1 HDLPGGHA
9 GWVHK
14 SMLGDVRAIHGSM
27 MYAAPSDRGKY
38 IYKFD
43 DETDVVAMGCQGPFV
58 KIQYKGTVGWSN
70 MICSNDRTTC
80 V

>member
-1 HDLPGGHA
+1 
-9 GWVHK
+9 
-14 SMLGDVRAIHGSM
+14 